1 MIRSKLDTTQANP
14 IEAGNHEMNT
24 KINDDPLRY
33 EFDSAQE
40 YQDYDAWFRAKV
52 QEALDSTEP
61 TVPHDEVVA
70 HVRAL
75 IAEKSRNA
83 R

>member
-1 MIRSKLDTTQANP
+1 MPAAQ
-14 IEAGNHEMNT
+14 
-24 KINDDPLRY
+24 KINDPLRY

-61 TVPHDEVVA
+61 TVPHDEVVKDVKA
-70 HVRAL
+70 I
-75 IAEKSRNA
+75 IAKARGGNA